1 MEKDHTNGEGVAETA
16 AGAVVA
22 DGAAAAETSA
32 AEAVAAEEA
41 AGAVAADG
49 AAAGAPGKAA
59 AGGGDAAAAGA
70 SSAGADTGSQAGA
83 DAAAAGSQTSSAAG
97 SQTGGSVV
105 VERACGKKP
114 RRKLFAGFRDWWS
127 NLTYTT
133 RVTAAFALIA
143 AMTALVAIGVL
154 SFVWQQHFH
163 TYTQENMKSL
173 AESTAS
179 RIEEVYA
186 SSHTLHDP
194 QVEAVAKYAESLNSG
209 VGVAIIDNSS
219 GKTVYDS
226 SAVTIDD
233 GKVTDASK
241 GGSSSSS
248 SSSSGSDSSAAVR
261 TLAPP
266 ATASQQFTSAT
277 IEYGGVAVG
286 SVRIWVYGSEALL
299 TQADE
304 EFSSN
309 SYQAMVFATVL
320 AIVLA
325 SCIGYLFARAL
336 VRPIN
341 KMASTARAI
350 KEGDLTAR
358 TGIQGE
364 DEIARLGMT
373 FDEMADSIERDRKL
387 ERRLTTDVAHELRTP
402 LMAIQ
407 STVEA
412 MVDGVFEP
420 NEERLE
426 TVNSEVQRLSRL
438 VDAILKLSR
447 LENRSTPMKKEL
459 LDVGDLISGIISTH
473 EAYVNDSGLKLVY
486 EVERDVIVR
495 GDSDMIRQATANLI
509 SNAVRYTPEG
519 GTITVS
525 VSSNDG
531 MCAIAVR
538 DTGIGLSPDE
548 AKMVFSR
555 FWRADA
561 GRTRERGG
569 LGIGLSVVKEIV
581 DRHNG
586 HVTVEGEKG
595 KGACFT
601 IMLPLYSEES
611 EQREARQRE
620 RQHQKEQ
627 QQAQRAQQREHR
639 EQWMARHTQKTG
651 IPFGKPHDDEKKS
664 DNSSENGR

>member
-1 MEKDHTNGEGVAETA
+1 MFFRPAATWPGSKGKAEIVEEKKSEVEAVEGAAEVADAA
-16 AGAVVA
+16 AGEVA
-22 DGAAAAETSA
+22 DAVNVAAAGE
-32 AEAVAAEEA
+32 
-41 AGAVAADG
+41 G
-49 AAAGAPGKAA
+49 AAAGEP
-59 AGGGDAAAAGA
+59 AAAAGPA
-70 SSAGADTGSQAGA
+70 SAQAASAAVPAAAPVAPAGAA
-83 DAAAAGSQTSSAAG
+83 DADAPSGP
-97 SQTGGSVV
+97 VI
-105 VERACGKKP
+105 VEREGKKP
-114 RRKLFAGFRDWWS
+114 RKKLFAGFRNWWS

-133 RVTAAFALIA
+133 RVTLAFALIA

-154 SFVWQQHFH
+154 SFVWQQHFR

-173 AESTAS
+173 AESTAT
-179 RIEEVYA
+179 RIEEVY
-186 SSHTLHDP
+186 STSHTLRDP
-194 QVEAVAKYAESLNSG
+194 QVEAVAKYAENLNSG
-209 VGVAIIDNSS
+209 VGIAIIDNTS
-219 GKTVYDS
+219 GKTIYDS
-226 SAVTIDD
+226 SEVSIEDD
-233 GKVTDASK
+233 SVSAGASGTSGSSK
-241 GGSSSSS
+241 SSSST
-248 SSSSGSDSSAAVR
+248 DSSDATRR
-261 TLAPP
+261 TLAPR
-266 ATASQQFTSAT
+266 ASSTQQFASAT
-277 IEYGGVAVG
+277 IEYNGTAVG
-286 SVRIWVYGSEALL
+286 SVRIWVYGSDVLL
-299 TQADE
+299 TQADQ
-304 EFSSN
+304 EFSNN

-325 SCIGYLFARAL
+325 SCIGFLFARAL

-341 KMASTARAI
+341 RMASTARAI

-373 FDEMADSIERDRKL
+373 FDQMADSIERDRKL

-407 STVEA
+407 ATVEA

-420 NEERLE
+420 TEERLE

-447 LENRSTPMKKEL
+447 LENRSTPMKQEP
-459 LDVGDLISGIISTH
+459 LDVGDLIGSIISTH
-473 EAYVNDSGLKLVY
+473 EAFVSESGLKLVY
-486 EVERDVIVR
+486 EVERGVRVR
-495 GDSDMIRQATANLI
+495 GDADMIRQATANLI

-525 VSSNDG
+525 VSRNEG

-586 HVTVEGEKG
+586 RVLVEGEKG

-601 IMLPLYSEES
+601 ILLPLYSEDE
-611 EQREARQRE
+611 EQRDQRQRE
-620 RQHQKEQ
+620 RQQQKEHQ
-627 QQAQRAQQREHR
+627 HVQREQIRTQR
-639 EQWMARHTQKTG
+639 EQWIARHTQKTG
-651 IPFGKPHDDEKKS
+651 IPSLKPHDDEK
-664 DNSSENGR
+664 

>member
-1 MEKDHTNGEGVAETA
+1 MLVVMEQSKEHPEQGN
-16 AGAVVA
+16 
-22 DGAAAAETSA
+22 SS
-32 AEAVAAEEA
+32 
-41 AGAVAADG
+41 
-49 AAAGAPGKAA
+49 GAPEQAPP
-59 AGGGDAAAAGA
+59 DASGPVVLERP
-70 SSAGADTGSQAGA
+70 SESRRRRGVV
-83 DAAAAGSQTSSAAG
+83 DA
-97 SQTGGSVV
+97 V
-105 VERACGKKP
+105 RN
-114 RRKLFAGFRDWWS
+114 WWS
-127 NLTYTT
+127 GLTYTT
-133 RVTAAFALIA
+133 RVTAAFAFIA

-173 AESTAS
+173 AESTAT

-186 SSHTLHDP
+186 TSHTLHDP

-209 VGVAIIDNSS
+209 VGVAVIDNTT
-219 GKTVYDS
+219 GKAVYDS
-226 SAVTIDD
+226 SAVTINNDSEES
-233 GKVTDASK
+233 T
-241 GGSSSSS
+241 SSGVSGAGVVAS
-248 SSSSGSDSSAAVR
+248 SSSSGDR

-266 ATASQQFTSAT
+266 ASASKQFTSAT
-277 IEYGGVAVG
+277 IEYGGTAVG

-299 TQADE
+299 THADE
-304 EFSSN
+304 EFSNN

-325 SCIGYLFARAL
+325 SCIGFLFARAL

-341 KMASTARAI
+341 TMASTARAI

-358 TGIQGE
+358 TGIEGE
-364 DEIARLGMT
+364 DEISRLGMT
-373 FDEMADSIERDRKL
+373 FDQMADSIERDRKL

-420 NEERLE
+420 NQERLE
-426 TVNSEVQRLSRL
+426 TVNSEVRRLSRL

-447 LENRSTPMKKEL
+447 LENRSTPIKKEL
-459 LDVGDLISGIISTH
+459 LDVGDLIGSIISTH
-473 EAYVNDSGLKLVY
+473 EAYVTDSGLKLIY
-486 EVERDVIVR
+486 EVERGVLVR
-495 GDSDMIRQATANLI
+495 GDADMIRQATANLI

-525 VSSNDG
+525 VSSHEE

-586 HVTVEGEKG
+586 QVLVEGEKG

-601 IMLPLYSEES
+601 ILLPLYSEEG

-620 RQHQKEQ
+620 RQQQKEH
-627 QQAQRAQQREHR
+627 QQAQRAQQREQR
-639 EQWMARHTQKTG
+639 EQWVARHTQKTG
-651 IPFGKPHDDEKKS
+651 IPFGKPHDDEK
-664 DNSSENGR
+664 